1 MPPRAHASPTT
12 AYRMC
17 AKNSSSRGE
26 KSCSRCTAVWML
38 APRAA
43 SCADTASSLAS
54 PEETDTVI
62 SPTPPSNPTVWMS

>member
-1 MPPRAHASPTT
+1 MPPRAQPSPTA

-26 KSCSRCTAVWML
+26 KSCRRCTAVWML
-38 APRAA
+38 APHAA

-54 PEETDTVI
+54 PEETDTVM
-62 SPTPPSNPTVWMS
+62 SPMPPSNPIVWMS